1 MNFINGICTQTGKI
15 IILNLYG
22 SMVYRVEVN
31 ILMNIRINLF
41 IITGLAYI
49 PTHTF
54 QFKIQQKVGLRSIPT
69 VQVCIRMT

>member
-1 MNFINGICTQTGKI
+1 MGYVHKQV
-15 IILNLYG
+15 NLYG

-31 ILMNIRINLF
+31 ILMNIRINL
-41 IITGLAYI
+41 TGLAYI

-69 VQVCIRMT
+69 VQVCINDMII